1 MQPAPFNP
9 GDLAAVVRRPPSRR
23 RALALAATL
32 ACVGAVHAQNTI
44 ADRPEATLP
53 AVKVKAQTAKSGE
66 VVEAASLANTQAKD
80 AREALQAVP
89 GVSVGGGGNAIAQK
103 IYVRG
108 LEDTLLG
115 VTLDGAPQGGYLYH
129 HQGRVLVDPALL
141 KSVQVQKG
149 VASASAGPGALAG
162 ALSFETQD
170 AGDLLAA
177 GQSLGGRLGL
187 AGFSNKGWKAA
198 ASAYGQ
204 STDKAFDGLVSVA
217 RQDID
222 EYRDGN
228 GQRVIHSGST
238 QDSALAKLSWQPLP
252 GHRMSLGLNHFND
265 EGVRFLRPNMVDFAR
280 SGAPM
285 PQTYRHDQVTLG
297 YRSAAGGDAPAIEA
311 TLFGDDNRNE
321 RTVTAT
327 GRNYGEEVQGRGI
340 NASMARRFGE
350 HRLKLGLNYH
360 AYDARAL
367 NPANVGTGPY
377 GNGRET
383 SSVTGMFVEDGVAL
397 APRWQLAA
405 GLRVDSYRYHDDHGQ
420 RFSSTGA
427 SPSLGLQYLATEA
440 LTLHASAGSTMRGA
454 GLKESFLLDNG
465 PGYRNVADLKAERS
479 RNLALGFDAAM
490 GVVVLRGEVF
500 QQKIGRYITTG
511 LDADDN
517 AIRHNAGELV
527 SRGYELGLAAKLGG
541 LQASASV
548 AHAKPRLNGVPLAD
562 GDFGA
567 GVATGRTGNLK
578 LTQAVP
584 ALGLDLGWTTRVI
597 ESLQYAPASDP
608 TQRLT
613 KAGYSVHDV
622 FAVWRPQ
629 GVKGLQVKLAV
640 NNLLDKFYYDQATY
654 AFHTGFGKVL
664 GYPEPGRDVR
674 VELGWQF

>member
-1 MQPAPFNP
+1 MHPTRLNRKGTASPSHRPFAGIHP
-9 GDLAAVVRRPPSRR
+9 
-23 RALALAATL
+23 LALATML
-32 ACVGAVHAQNTI
+32 ACIGTAQAQASTEP
-44 ADRPEATLP
+44 AETTLP
-53 AVKVKAQTAKSGE
+53 AVRVKAQSVKPTE
-66 VVEAASLANTQAKD
+66 VVDAKGLGDTQAKD
-80 AREALQAVP
+80 AREVLQSVP

-149 VASASAGPGALAG
+149 VASASAGPGTLAG
-162 ALSFETQD
+162 AINFTTQD
-170 AGDLLAA
+170 AADLLAP
-177 GQSLGGRLGL
+177 GHSVGGRLGL
-187 AGFSNKGWKAA
+187 GGFSNKGWKAS

-204 STDKAFDGLVSVA
+204 SADKALDGLLSVT

-222 EYRDGN
+222 AYKDGD

-238 QDSALAKLSWQPLP
+238 QDAALAKLNWQLLP
-252 GHRMSLGLNHFND
+252 GHRLSLGLNHFND

-285 PQTYRHDQVTLG
+285 PQTYRRDQVTLG
-297 YRSAAGGDAPAIEA
+297 YRSAGGGSDAPAIEA

-327 GRNYGEEVQGRGI
+327 GRTYGERVEGRGA
-340 NASMARRFGE
+340 NASATRRFDR
-350 HRLKLGLNYH
+350 HSVKLGVNHH
-360 AYDARAL
+360 AYEARAL

-383 SSVTGMFVEDGVAL
+383 SSVTGVFVEDTMAL
-397 APRWQLAA
+397 APQWQLSA
-405 GLRVDSYRYHDDHGQ
+405 GLRVDNFRYHDDHDQ

-427 SPSLGLQYLATEA
+427 SPSLGLQYLVSDA
-440 LTLHASAGSTMRGA
+440 LKLHASAGSTTRGA

-465 PGYRNVADLKAERS
+465 PGYRNVANLQAERS
-479 RNLALGFDAAM
+479 RNLAVGFGAAV
-490 GVVVLRGEVF
+490 GAVVLSGEVF
-500 QQKIGRYITTG
+500 QQKIARYITTG
-511 LDADDN
+511 FDADDN
-517 AIRHNAGELV
+517 AIRHNAGELI
-527 SRGYELGLAAKLGG
+527 SRGYELGATTNLGG
-541 LQASASV
+541 LQAAASV
-548 AHAKPRLNGVPLAD
+548 SHSKPKLNGAPLSD

-567 GVATGRTGNLK
+567 GVTTGRTWSLK
-578 LTQAVP
+578 LTQALP
-584 ALGLDLGWTTRVI
+584 TWGLDLGWTTRVI

-608 TQRLT
+608 GQRLS

-622 FAVWRPQ
+622 FAVWRSPS
-629 GVKGLQVKLAV
+629 VRGLQFKLAV
-640 NNLLDKFYYDQATY
+640 NNLFDKFYYNQATY

-674 VELGWQF
+674 VELGWAF